1 MRSRVGVTWQ
11 RGSGRTQE
19 SARIPALSGSLVACP
34 VCHDALCSPSAVLV
48 LDVSEKGQK
57 LLALLFPQLAGLRVH
72 RVEDTGNAVVI
83 SSSCTASSECCPA
96 CGSASARVH
105 GGYSRTVADGAA
117 GGRPVLIIV
126 RVLRFL
132 CVNPS
137 CPKVTFAVQA
147 DGLTSRYCR
156 RSVPLT
162 RMLTGLGLE
171 LAGRAGA
178 RLAGTL
184 GIAVHSSTILRL
196 LAGLPDREAG
206 PAPEILGIDDFA
218 LRKGHVYGTVLV
230 SMETGDVVDLL
241 PDRLAATV
249 ETWLKAHPGATV
261 ICRDRAGAYAGGA
274 RAGAPGAIQVADRWH
289 LWHNLAEY
297 AEKTAGRHRG
307 CLLAAGHGTQ
317 AGDDQEGK
325 EEGEASSREPCP
337 EPEDQAPP
345 DGFLDACG
353 RERRLVTRTRERY
366 ADIRARLDESQ
377 SLSAISRATGL
388 DRKTVQRFARAQ
400 GIDELLVRAVTREA
414 KTGEFKP
421 YLCQRWNDGVR
432 DASVLHAELRQR
444 GRAGSVQTVRRYLA
458 PFRKTDAA
466 PEPPPPAPKTRQ
478 ITRLLLTRPDHL
490 QPDKQAQLAGIRA
503 QCPHLNSLA
512 GHITAFAEMMAD
524 LTGST
529 GLDTS
534 LAAVEADD
542 QPGLRSFATGIRN
555 DKEAVLNGL
564 TLPYNSGRVEG
575 TVNKIK
581 MIKRQMYGRAGFS
594 LLRKRVILHLA

>member
-1 MRSRVGVTWQ
+1 MPVQ
-11 RGSGRTQE
+11 
-19 SARIPALSGSLVACP
+19 SAMTPASV
-34 VCHDALCSPSAVLV
+34 SAAAAVRV
-48 LDVSEKGQK
+48 LDVSEEGGK
-57 LLALLFPQLAGLRVH
+57 LLALLFPQLAGLRVR
-72 RVEDTGNAVVI
+72 RVEDTGDAVVI
-83 SSSCTASSECCPA
+83 SASCMAPSECCPA
-96 CGSASARVH
+96 CGSVSARVH

-117 GGRPVLIIV
+117 GGRPVLIIL
-126 RVLRFL
+126 RVLRFR

-137 CPKVTFAVQA
+137 CPKVTFALQE

-162 RMLTGLGLE
+162 AMLTGFGLE

-178 RLAGTL
+178 RLAGRL

-196 LAGLPDREAG
+196 VAALPEREAG
-206 PAPEILGIDDFA
+206 TAPEILGIDDFA

-230 SMETGDVVDLL
+230 NMDTGDVVDLL
-241 PDRLAATV
+241 PDREAATV
-249 ETWLKAHPGATV
+249 EKWLKEHPGAAV
-261 ICRDRAGAYAGGA
+261 ICRDRAGAYAEGA

-307 CLLAAGHGTQ
+307 CLLAAGHGTEPGGDQGKDGQ
-317 AGDDQEGK
+317 AP
-325 EEGEASSREPCP
+325 SRDSRPA
-337 EPEDQAPP
+337 PEDQVPP

-366 ADIRARLDESQ
+366 ADIRARLGENQ

-400 GIDELLVRAVTREA
+400 SIDELLVRTVTRET
-414 KTGEFKP
+414 KIDEFKP
-421 YLCQRWNDGVR
+421 YLCQRWNEGIR

-444 GRAGSVQTVRRYLA
+444 GWTGSVQTVRRYVA

-466 PEPPPPAPKTRQ
+466 PEPPPSVPKARQ

-490 QPDKQAQLAGIRA
+490 QPGEQAQLAGIRA
-503 QCPHLNSLA
+503 QCPHLDSLA
-512 GHITAFAEMMAD
+512 GHISAFAEMMAD

-529 GLDTS
+529 GLDAW

-542 QPGLRSFATGIRN
+542 QPELCSFATGIRN
-555 DKEAVLNGL
+555 DKEAVMNGL
-564 TLPYNSGRVEG
+564 TLPCNSGRVEG

-581 MIKRQMYGRAGFS
+581 MIKRQMYGRAGFA
-594 LLRKRVILHLA
+594 LLRRRVMFHPA

>member
-1 MRSRVGVTWQ
+1 MTWQ